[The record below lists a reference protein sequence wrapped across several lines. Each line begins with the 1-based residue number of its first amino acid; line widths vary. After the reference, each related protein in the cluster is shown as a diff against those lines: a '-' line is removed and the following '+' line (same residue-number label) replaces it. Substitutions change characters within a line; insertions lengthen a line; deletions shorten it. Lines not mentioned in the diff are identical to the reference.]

1 LSDFFLPFGGV
12 FLLRSCGGKRGMSV
26 FRVSFCFSFSL
37 FGFLFFS
44 AFATLYGDFPYL
56 YSVNHLVHISHSGA
70 QIKCLTG
77 QKIAAHQNNLKN
89 EATQD
94 LRFSKVKQGVAWG
107 RAGYS
112 RHQEVELEV
121 EMETSGGEPRGKTNQ
136 NVARTRR
143 SQLDIMDAH
152 FQ

>member
-1 LSDFFLPFGGV
+1 MIQYYISYIWLSKNGLKYFTNLVYIMGI
-12 FLLRSCGGKRGMSV
+12 
-26 FRVSFCFSFSL
+26 SL
-37 FGFLFFS
+37 I
-44 AFATLYGDFPYL
+44 YIW
-56 YSVNHLVHISHSGA
+56 VHISHSGA